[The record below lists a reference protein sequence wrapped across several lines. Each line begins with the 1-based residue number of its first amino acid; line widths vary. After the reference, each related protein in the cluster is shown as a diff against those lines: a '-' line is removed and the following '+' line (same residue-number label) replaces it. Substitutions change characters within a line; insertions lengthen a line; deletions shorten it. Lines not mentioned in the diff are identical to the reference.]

1 MNTISNNQAGILD
14 QLKTTAQNMSGWM
27 KLLGIITIISGVL
40 SVLSIVGIIVAWIPI
55 WLGILLI
62 QSASRANSA
71 GSLNKPEEL
80 LLMLDKLRL
89 YFVVQGIMLIVIL
102 AASIIGIVGLGFSL
116 PFFIEELRSFQIT
129 QF

>member
-1 MNTISNNQAGILD
+1 MNNISNNHAGILD

-80 LLMLDKLRL
+80 LVMLDKLRL
-89 YFVVQGIMLIVIL
+89 YFVVHGIMLVVIL

-116 PFFIEELRSFQIT
+116 PFFLEELRNF
-129 QF
+129 

>member
-1 MNTISNNQAGILD
+1 MNTISNTQTGIFD
-14 QLKTTAQNMSGWM
+14 QLKTAAKNMSGWM
-27 KLLGIITIISGVL
+27 KLLGIITIISGVI
-40 SVLSIVGIIVAWIPI
+40 SVLSVVGIIVAWIPI

-71 GSLNKPEEL
+71 SSLNKPEEL

-89 YFVVQGIMLIVIL
+89 YFAVQGIMLIVIL

-116 PFFIEELRSFQIT
+116 PFFIEELRSF
-129 QF
+129 